1 MSSTPLPS
9 STLLAAPRAFAHGSL
24 WSIVADYV
32 ELTKPKILVM
42 VLVAV
47 AAAMFVARWAAPD
60 PWMLVHALLGT
71 TLVAASASAC
81 NQWLERISDG
91 SMERTRTRP
100 LPAGRLSESEAL
112 LFAAATLCLGVP
124 YLAIAVN
131 GLAAALGMA
140 TWLLYVVVYTPL
152 KRTSTL
158 NTPLG
163 AIAGALPIL
172 IGWVAAGGE
181 LGSRAG
187 VLFAILFLWQFPH
200 FMAIA
205 WLCREQYSAA
215 GLQML
220 TVVDP
225 TGRRAGA
232 QAVATALALLLVSL
246 VPAFQSYSLSP
257 AGASAYLV
265 AAFLL
270 GLGQLA
276 CAVWFCLRPDDVSA
290 RWLLRAS
297 LVYLPA
303 LLAMLV
309 IIPWVGQWMSPW
321 PLVATP

>member
-1 MSSTPLPS
+1 MSSTPLPAPALSRSPAGS
-9 STLLAAPRAFAHGSL
+9 SLLAVA
-24 WSIVADYV
+24 ADYL
-32 ELTKPKILVM
+32 ELTKPKILLM

-60 PWMLVHALLGT
+60 PWLLVHALLGT

-81 NQWLERISDG
+81 NQWLERTSDAA
-91 SMERTRTRP
+91 MDRTATRP
-100 LPAGRLSESEAL
+100 LPAGRLGESEAVA
-112 LFAAATLCLGVP
+112 FAALTLAAGVP

-131 GLAAALGMA
+131 ALAAGLALL
-140 TWLLYVVVYTPL
+140 TWLIYVVLYTPL

-163 AIAGALPIL
+163 AIAGALPVL
-172 IGWVAAGGE
+172 IGWAAAGGE
-181 LGSRAG
+181 LGWRAG
-187 VLFAILFLWQFPH
+187 ALFAVLFLWQFPH

-215 GLQML
+215 GLKML

-232 QAVATALALLLVSL
+232 QAVVTALALLLVSL

-257 AGASAYLV
+257 AGAAAYLV
-265 AAFLL
+265 AAFAL
-270 GLGQLA
+270 GSLQLA
-276 CAVWFCLRPDDVSA
+276 CAVWFCLAPGDLSA

-309 IIPWVGQWMSPW
+309 LVPWIGSWTAPW
-321 PLVATP
+321 PLVAAP